1 MIRRPPRSTRT
12 DTLFPYTT
20 LFRSLSPCRVCLVH
34 FQVPHGGLEPWRSLP
49 ATQDMLGI
57 LPLGAIEQAGGARQI
72 ARRRFLPSGAD
83 AAAQQEEGGKVLL
96 GDAERHTG
104 DREAFAAGAVENLRD
119 RNSTRLKYSQ

>member
-1 MIRRPPRSTRT
+1 
-12 DTLFPYTT
+12 
-20 LFRSLSPCRVCLVH
+20 
-34 FQVPHGGLEPWRSLP
+34 
-49 ATQDMLGI
+49 MLGI

-104 DREAFAAGAVENLRD
+104 DREAFAAGAVENLRAPWHGD
-119 RNSTRLKYSQ
+119 AAPPLEQRLAQRHPALAQPANQERKSAG

>member
-1 MIRRPPRSTRT
+1 
-12 DTLFPYTT
+12 
-20 LFRSLSPCRVCLVH
+20 
-34 FQVPHGGLEPWRSLP
+34 
-49 ATQDMLGI
+49 MLGI

-104 DREAFAAGAVENLRD
+104 DREAFAAGAVENLRAPWHGDAAPLLEQRLEQRHLALAPRAKD
-119 RNSTRLKYSQ
+119 RKSVVSGKSVSVRVGLGGCRIIKKKTSKQNQHKKQ

>member
-1 MIRRPPRSTRT
+1 MRRGSPPVSSVLNRSSPRP
-12 DTLFPYTT
+12 LV
-20 LFRSLSPCRVCLVH
+20 PCRFCRIH
-34 FQVPHGGLEPWRSLP
+34 CPVPHGVRKPWRSLP
-49 ATQDMLGI
+49 ATQDVLGI

>member
-1 MIRRPPRSTRT
+1 MARLPPRSTRT
-12 DTLFPYTT
+12 DTRCPYTT
-20 LFRSLSPCRVCLVH
+20 LFRS
-34 FQVPHGGLEPWRSLP
+34 LEPWRSLP

>member
-1 MIRRPPRSTRT
+1 
-12 DTLFPYTT
+12 
-20 LFRSLSPCRVCLVH
+20 
-34 FQVPHGGLEPWRSLP
+34 
-49 ATQDMLGI
+49 MLGI

-104 DREAFAAGAVENLRD
+104 DREAFAAGAVENLRAPWHGD
-119 RNSTRLKYSQ
+119 AAPLLRSEEHTSELQSLMRISYAVFCLQKKN

>member
-1 MIRRPPRSTRT
+1 
-12 DTLFPYTT
+12 
-20 LFRSLSPCRVCLVH
+20 
-34 FQVPHGGLEPWRSLP
+34 
-49 ATQDMLGI
+49 MLGI

-104 DREAFAAGAVENLRD
+104 DREAFAAGAVENLRAPWHGD
-119 RNSTRLKYSQ
+119 AAPLLEQRLEQRHLARSEEHTSELQSLMRISYAAFSL